1 MVFQNYA
8 LDPHMTLYET
18 IAFSLRLRRAS
29 RDEIDRAVAKAASI
43 LNLGEFLDRYPRQL
57 SGGQRQRVAMG
68 RAIVRDP
75 KVFLFDEPLSNLDAK
90 LRVQMRI
97 EIKEL
102 HQNLKTTTVYVTH
115 DQVEAMTMADRM
127 VIMNDGRAEQIGAPL
142 DVYDAPVNRFVVGFI
157 GSPAMNFL
165 EGTVRDGAVET
176 EAGVTLPLPEP
187 RGADN
192 GRHVA
197 YGIRPE
203 HLMLG
208 PDGSGIT
215 VEVSVVEPTGSDTL
229 VVGRAG
235 GEEILAVFHE
245 RHSFDP
251 GEHIHLVPD
260 LDHVHLFAREGG
272 TRLQS

>member
-1 MVFQNYA
+1 MSPDQTKF
-8 LDPHMTLYET
+8 T
-18 IAFSLRLRRAS
+18 SSSRA
-29 RDEIDRAVAKAASI
+29 
-43 LNLGEFLDRYPRQL
+43 
-57 SGGQRQRVAMG
+57 
-68 RAIVRDP
+68 
-75 KVFLFDEPLSNLDAK
+75 
-90 LRVQMRI
+90 
-97 EIKEL
+97 
-102 HQNLKTTTVYVTH
+102 
-115 DQVEAMTMADRM
+115 
-127 VIMNDGRAEQIGAPL
+127 
-142 DVYDAPVNRFVVGFI
+142 
-157 GSPAMNFL
+157 
-165 EGTVRDGAVET
+165 GAVET
-176 EAGVTLPLPEP
+176 KAGVTLPLPEP

-197 YGIRPE
+197 YGVRPE

-215 VEVSVVEPTGSDTL
+215 VEVSVVEPTGSETL